1 VEIMTETT
9 TYDVAILGSGPG
21 GYVAAIRAGQLG
33 LTTLLVEKDP
43 FFGGTCL
50 HVGCIPSKAFLY
62 TAELIDRIRHAR
74 EHGIV
79 VESIRLDWAAMLK
92 RKEKV
97 VRKLAGGVSL
107 LLRNNRV
114 VSLRGVGKLAGPG
127 AIEVSTEEGPRRF
140 QARNIVIA
148 TGSQPRTLP
157 GLPIDG
163 ERLLTNTEMLS
174 LPARPE
180 RIAIVGAGAI
190 GAEFASMF
198 SSFGTKVVV
207 LELLPRILPL
217 EDEEVSDTVLRSFR
231 KRGIEVLVGARVES
245 ATAAED
251 GSTALRFRLADDST
265 GERVVDKV
273 LVAVG
278 RAPRTEG
285 IGLETVGI
293 EPDRSKGGTIPV
305 NEFMETRAKGVY
317 AIGDVVATQQLA
329 HVASAEALLAIERIA
344 GKPVRPLNYD
354 HMPNATYCTP
364 EVASVGLTEAKARD
378 RGYDVRIGK
387 FPFAA
392 SSKASI
398 LGENE
403 GFVKVVSEAGYDE
416 LLGVHIVGPHAT
428 DLIAEA
434 VVALTHEATVES
446 LMRSVHAHPTL
457 SEAVMEAAHG
467 AVGHPIHV

>member
-1 VEIMTETT
+1 MTEPG

-33 LTTLLVEKDP
+33 LSTLLVEKDP

-79 VESIRLDWAAMLK
+79 VESIRLDWSAMLK

-97 VRKLAGGVSL
+97 VRKLAAGISM

-114 VSLRGVGKLAGPG
+114 VSVQGIGKLAGPG
-127 AIEVSTEEGPRRF
+127 WLEVATPEGPRRF
-140 QARNIVIA
+140 QARNIVVA
-148 TGSQPRTLP
+148 TGSAPRALP
-157 GLPIDG
+157 GIPIDG
-163 ERLLTNTEMLS
+163 DRILTNTEMLS

-180 RIAIVGAGAI
+180 RVAIVGAGAV

-198 SSFGTKVVV
+198 SSFGSKVT
-207 LELLPRILPL
+207 LIELLPRVLPL
-217 EDEEVSDTVLRSFR
+217 EDEEVSEIVLRSFR
-231 KRGIEVLVGARVES
+231 KRGIEVLTGTRVES
-245 ATAAED
+245 AVPTAD
-251 GSTALRFRLADDST
+251 GVTLSLRMSDDSI
-265 GERVVDKV
+265 GERVADKV
-273 LVAVG
+273 LIAVG
-278 RAPRTEG
+278 RSPRTEG

-293 EPDRSKGGTIPV
+293 EPDNSKGGTIPV
-305 NEFMETRAKGVY
+305 DGFMETKAKGVY

-329 HVASAEALLAIERIA
+329 HVASAEALLAIEKIA
-344 GKPVRPLNYD
+344 GKPVQPLNYD
-354 HMPNATYCTP
+354 HMPNATYCSP
-364 EVASVGLTEAKARD
+364 EVASVGLTEEKARS
-378 RGYDVRIGK
+378 RGYDVRVGR

-398 LGENE
+398 LGETE
-403 GFVKVVSEAGYDE
+403 GFVKLVSEASYDE

-434 VVALTHEATVES
+434 VVALTHEATAES
-446 LMRSVHAHPTL
+446 LMKSVHAHPTL

-467 AVGHPIHV
+467 AFERPIHV

>member
-1 VEIMTETT
+1 MTESGIF
-9 TYDVAILGSGPG
+9 DVAILGSGPG

-33 LTTLLVEKDP
+33 LSTLLVEKDAL
-43 FFGGTCL
+43 FGGTCL

-97 VRKLAGGVSL
+97 VKKLAAGISL

-114 VSLRGVGKLAGPG
+114 VSVQGFGKLAGPG
-127 AIEVSTEEGPRRF
+127 FLEVATSEGPRRF
-140 QARNIVIA
+140 QARNIVVA
-148 TGSQPRTLP
+148 TGSVPRSLP
-157 GLPIDG
+157 GLAIDG
-163 ERLLTNTEMLS
+163 EGILTNTEMLS

-180 RIAIVGAGAI
+180 RVAIVGAGAV

-198 SSFGTKVVV
+198 SSFGSKVV
-207 LELLPRILPL
+207 LIELLPRVLPL
-217 EDEEVSDTVLRSFR
+217 EDEEVSETVLRSFR
-231 KRGIEVLVGARVES
+231 KRGIEVLTSTRVVSASSAES
-245 ATAAED
+245 
-251 GSTALRFRLADDST
+251 GIVLGLRLADDSAS
-265 GERVVDKV
+265 ERVADKV

-293 EPDRSKGGTIPV
+293 ELDTSKGGTIPV
-305 NEFMETRAKGVY
+305 DEFMETKAKGVY

-329 HVASAEALLAIERIA
+329 HVASAEALLAVEKIA
-344 GKPVRPLNYD
+344 GKPVHPLNYD
-354 HMPNATYCTP
+354 HIPNATYCAP
-364 EVASVGLTEAKARD
+364 EVASVGLTEARARAK
-378 RGYDVRIGK
+378 GYEVRVGK

-398 LGENE
+398 LGDNE
-403 GFVKVVSEAGYDE
+403 GFVKVVSEASYDE

-434 VVALTHEATVES
+434 VVALTHEATAES
-446 LMRSVHAHPTL
+446 LMKSVHAHPTL

-467 AVGHPIHV
+467 AFERPIHV

>member
-1 VEIMTETT
+1 MTEPT

-33 LTTLLVEKDP
+33 LSTLLIEKDAY
-43 FFGGTCL
+43 FGGTCL
-50 HVGCIPSKAFLY
+50 HVGCIPSKAFLH
-62 TAELIDRIRHAR
+62 TAELIDRIRRAA
-74 EHGIV
+74 EHGII
-79 VESIRLDWAAMLK
+79 VESIRLDWSAMLK

-97 VRKLAGGVSL
+97 VRKLAAGISL

-114 VSLRGVGKLAGPG
+114 VSVKGFGKLAGPG
-127 AIEVSTEEGPRRF
+127 RVEVATDEGPREF
-140 QARNIVIA
+140 QARNIVVA
-148 TGSQPRTLP
+148 TGSLPRSLP
-157 GLPIDG
+157 GLAIDG
-163 ERLLTNTEMLS
+163 ERILTNTEMLS
-174 LPARPE
+174 LRARPE
-180 RIAIVGAGAI
+180 RVAIVGAGAV

-198 SSFGTKVVV
+198 ASFGTKVVL
-207 LELLPRILPL
+207 LELLPRVLPL
-217 EDEEVSDTVLRSFR
+217 EDEEVSEMVLRAFR
-231 KRGIEVLVGARVES
+231 KRGIEVLTGTRVE
-245 ATAAED
+245 AAAPTAD
-251 GSTALRFRLADDST
+251 GVALRVRLPDDST
-265 GERVVDKV
+265 GDSVVDKV

-278 RAPRTEG
+278 RMPRTEG
-285 IGLETVGI
+285 IGLETVGV
-293 EPDRSKGGTIPV
+293 EPDKSKGGTIPV
-305 NEFMETRAKGVY
+305 DEFMETKAKGVY

-329 HVASAEALLAIERIA
+329 HVASAEALLAVERIA

-354 HMPNATYCTP
+354 HIPSATYCAP
-364 EVASVGLTEAKARD
+364 EVASVGLTEANARA
-378 RGYDVRIGK
+378 RGYQVRVGR

-398 LGENE
+398 LGESE
-403 GFVKVVSEAGYDE
+403 GFVKIVSEAVYDE

-434 VVALTHEATVES
+434 VVALTHEATAES

>member
-1 VEIMTETT
+1 MTEPT

-33 LTTLLVEKDP
+33 LSTLLIEKDP

-79 VESIRLDWAAMLK
+79 VESIRLDWSAMLK

-97 VRKLAGGVSL
+97 VRKLAAGISM

-114 VSLRGVGKLAGPG
+114 VSVNGFGKIAGAG
-127 AIEVSTEEGPRRF
+127 RIEVSTQEGPQSF
-140 QARNIVIA
+140 LARNLIVA
-148 TGSQPRTLP
+148 TGSSPRSVP
-157 GLPIDG
+157 GLTIDG
-163 ERLLTNTEMLS
+163 ERIVTNTEMLS

-180 RIAIVGAGAI
+180 RIAIVGAGAV
-190 GAEFASMF
+190 GMEFASMF
-198 SSFGTKVVV
+198 SSFGTKVLVV
-207 LELLPRILPL
+207 ELLPRVLPL
-217 EDEEVSDTVLRSFR
+217 EDEEVSETVLRSFR
-231 KRGIEVLVGARVES
+231 KRGIEVVTGARVES
-245 ATAAED
+245 ATPGAD
-251 GSTALRFRLADDST
+251 GITLGFRLPDESM

-278 RAPRTEG
+278 RMPRTEG
-285 IGLETVGI
+285 IGLETVGV
-293 EPDRSKGGTIPV
+293 EVDKTKGGTIPV
-305 NEFMETRAKGVY
+305 NEFMETKAKGVY

-329 HVASAEALLAIERIA
+329 HVASAEAILAVERIA
-344 GKPVRPLNYD
+344 GKPVYPLNYD
-354 HMPNATYCTP
+354 HIPNATYCSP
-364 EVASVGLTEAKARD
+364 EVASVGLSEAKARAQ
-378 RGYDVRIGK
+378 GYDVRVGK

-398 LGENE
+398 LGESE
-403 GFVKVVSEAGYDE
+403 GFVKVVSEASYDE

-434 VVALTHEATVES
+434 VVALTHEATAES

-457 SEAVMEAAHG
+457 SEAVAEAAHG

>member
-1 VEIMTETT
+1 VEIMTEPT
-9 TYDVAILGSGPG
+9 TYDVGILGSGPG

-33 LTTLLVEKDP
+33 LSTLLVEKDP

-74 EHGIV
+74 EHGII

-97 VRKLAGGVSL
+97 VRKLATGVSM

-114 VSLRGVGKLAGPG
+114 LNVQGFGKLAGPG
-127 AIEVSTEEGPRRF
+127 RIEVETQEGPKQF
-140 QARNIVIA
+140 QVKNIVVA
-148 TGSQPRTLP
+148 TGSSPRTVP
-157 GLPIDG
+157 GLAIDG
-163 ERLLTNTEMLS
+163 ERILTNTEMLS

-180 RIAIVGAGAI
+180 RIAIVGAGAV

-207 LELLPRILPL
+207 VELLPRVLPL
-217 EDEEVSDTVLRSFR
+217 EDEEVSEAVLRSFR
-231 KRGIEVLVGARVES
+231 KRGIEILTGTRVES
-245 ATAAED
+245 AAPSAD
-251 GSTALRFRLADDST
+251 GISLRFRLPDESS

-278 RAPRTEG
+278 RMPRTEG
-285 IGLETVGI
+285 IGLETVGL
-293 EPDRSKGGTIPV
+293 EPDKSKGGTIPV
-305 NEFMETRAKGVY
+305 DEFMETRAKGVY

-344 GKPVRPLNYD
+344 GKPAHPLNYD

-364 EVASVGLTEAKARD
+364 EVASVGLTEAKARA

-387 FPFAA
+387 FPFSA

-403 GFVKVVSEAGYDE
+403 GFVKVVSEARYDE

-434 VVALTHEATVES
+434 VVALSHEATAES

-467 AVGHPIHV
+467 AVGLPIHV

>member
-1 VEIMTETT
+1 MTEPT

-33 LTTLLVEKDP
+33 LSTLLIEKDP

-74 EHGIV
+74 EHGII

-97 VRKLAGGVSL
+97 VRKLAAGVSL

-114 VSLRGVGKLAGPG
+114 LNVQGFGKLAGPG
-127 AIEVSTEEGPRRF
+127 RIEVETQEGPRQF
-140 QARNIVIA
+140 QAKNIVVA
-148 TGSQPRTLP
+148 TGSSPRTVP
-157 GLPIDG
+157 GLAIDG
-163 ERLLTNTEMLS
+163 ERILTNTEMLS

-180 RIAIVGAGAI
+180 RIAIVGAGAV

-207 LELLPRILPL
+207 VELLPRVLPL
-217 EDEEVSDTVLRSFR
+217 EDEEVSETVLRSFR
-231 KRGIEVLVGARVES
+231 KRGIEILTGTRVES
-245 ATAAED
+245 AAPSAD
-251 GSTALRFRLADDST
+251 GISLRFRLPDESN

-278 RAPRTEG
+278 RMPRTEG
-285 IGLETVGI
+285 IGLETVGL
-293 EPDRSKGGTIPV
+293 EPDKSKGGTIPV
-305 NEFMETRAKGVY
+305 DEFMETRAKGVY

-344 GKPVRPLNYD
+344 GKPAHPLNYD

-364 EVASVGLTEAKARD
+364 EVASVGLTEAKARA

-387 FPFAA
+387 FPFSA

-403 GFVKVVSEAGYDE
+403 GFVKVVSEARYDE

-467 AVGHPIHV
+467 AVGLPIHV

>member
-1 VEIMTETT
+1 MTEPT
-9 TYDVAILGSGPG
+9 TYDVGILGSGPG

-33 LTTLLVEKDP
+33 LSTLLIEKDP

-79 VESIRLDWAAMLK
+79 VESIRLDWSAMLK

-97 VRKLAGGVSL
+97 VRKLAAGVSL

-114 VSLRGVGKLAGPG
+114 VSVQGFGKIAGPG
-127 AIEVSTEEGPRRF
+127 RLEVSTQEGPREF
-140 QARNIVIA
+140 LARNIIVA
-148 TGSQPRTLP
+148 TGSAPREIP
-157 GLPIDG
+157 GLDIDG
-163 ERLLTNTEMLS
+163 DRILTNTEMLS

-198 SSFGTKVVV
+198 SSFGSKVLVV
-207 LELLPRILPL
+207 ELLPRVLPL
-217 EDEEVSDTVLRSFR
+217 EDEEVSEAVFRSFR
-231 KRGIEVLVGARVES
+231 KRGIEVLTGTRVET
-245 ATAAED
+245 AIAAAE
-251 GSTALRFRLADDST
+251 GTTLRYRLPDESS
-265 GERVVDKV
+265 GERAVDKV

-278 RAPRTEG
+278 RMPRTDG
-285 IGLETVGI
+285 IGLETVGV
-293 EPDRSKGGTIPV
+293 EPDRTKGGTIPV
-305 NEFMETRAKGVY
+305 NEFMETKAKGVY

-329 HVASAEALLAIERIA
+329 HVASAEAILAVERIA
-344 GKPVRPLNYD
+344 GKAVRPLNYD
-354 HMPNATYCTP
+354 HIPNATYCTP
-364 EVASVGLTEAKARD
+364 EVASVGLSESKARA
-378 RGYDVRIGK
+378 RGYDVRVGR

-398 LGENE
+398 LGDNE
-403 GFVKVVSEAGYDE
+403 GFVKVVSEASYDE

-434 VVALTHEATVES
+434 VVALTHEATAES

>member
-1 VEIMTETT
+1 MTEPTS
-9 TYDVAILGSGPG
+9 YDVAILGSGPG

-33 LTTLLVEKDP
+33 LSTLLVEKDP

-79 VESIRLDWAAMLK
+79 VESIRLDWSAMLK

-97 VRKLAGGVSL
+97 VRKLAAGISM

-114 VSLRGVGKLAGPG
+114 VSVQGFGKLAGPG
-127 AIEVSTEEGPRRF
+127 RIDVVTQEGPRQF
-140 QARNIVIA
+140 YARNIVVA
-148 TGSQPRTLP
+148 TGSSPRTVP
-157 GLPIDG
+157 GVAIDG
-163 ERLLTNTEMLS
+163 DRILTNTEMLS

-180 RIAIVGAGAI
+180 RIAIVGAGAV

-207 LELLPRILPL
+207 VELLPRVLPL
-217 EDEEVSDTVLRSFR
+217 EDEEVSETVLRSFR
-231 KRGIEVLVGARVES
+231 KRGIEILTGTRVES
-245 ATAAED
+245 ATPAAD
-251 GSTALRFRLADDST
+251 GISLRFRLPDDSS
-265 GERVVDKV
+265 GERIVDKV

-278 RAPRTEG
+278 RMPRTEG
-285 IGLETVGI
+285 IGLETVGV
-293 EPDRSKGGTIPV
+293 EPDKSKGGTIPV
-305 NEFMETRAKGVY
+305 NEFMETKATGVY

-329 HVASAEALLAIERIA
+329 HVASAEALLAVERIA
-344 GKPVRPLNYD
+344 GKSVHPLNYD
-354 HMPNATYCTP
+354 HIPNATYCAP
-364 EVASVGLTEAKARD
+364 EVASVGLTEAKARA
-378 RGYDVRIGK
+378 RGYDVRVGK

-403 GFVKVVSEAGYDE
+403 GFVKVVSEASYDE

-434 VVALTHEATVES
+434 VVALTHEATAES

-467 AVGHPIHV
+467 AVGLPIHV

>member
-1 VEIMTETT
+1 MTEPGI
-9 TYDVAILGSGPG
+9 YDVAILGSGPG

-33 LTTLLVEKDP
+33 LSTLLVEKDG

-97 VRKLAGGVSL
+97 VKKLAAGVAL

-114 VSLRGVGKLAGPG
+114 VNVQGFGKLAGPG
-127 AIEVSTEEGPRRF
+127 VLEVATAEGPRRF
-140 QARNIVIA
+140 QARNIVLA
-148 TGSQPRTLP
+148 TGSAPRSLP
-157 GLPIDG
+157 GLAIDG
-163 ERLLTNTEMLS
+163 ENILTNTEMLS

-180 RIAIVGAGAI
+180 RIAIVGAGAV

-198 SSFGTKVVV
+198 TSFGSKVV
-207 LELLPRILPL
+207 LIELLPRVLPL
-217 EDEEVSDTVLRSFR
+217 EDEEVSETVLRSFR
-231 KRGIEVLVGARVES
+231 KRGIEVLTGTRVES
-245 ATAAED
+245 AATSESGIALGLRLPD
-251 GSTALRFRLADDST
+251 GSA
-265 GERVVDKV
+265 GERVADKV

-278 RAPRTEG
+278 RVPRTDG

-293 EPDRSKGGTIPV
+293 EVDRSKGGTIPV
-305 NEFMETRAKGVY
+305 DELMETKAKGVY
-317 AIGDVVATQQLA
+317 AIGDIVATQQLA
-329 HVASAEALLAIERIA
+329 HVASAEALLAIEKIA
-344 GKPVRPLNYD
+344 GKPVHPLNYD
-354 HMPNATYCTP
+354 HMPNATYCAP
-364 EVASVGLTEAKARD
+364 EVASVGLTEAKARAK
-378 RGYDVRIGK
+378 GYDVRVGK

-403 GFVKVVSEAGYDE
+403 GFVKVVSEASYDE

-434 VVALTHEATVES
+434 VVALTHEATAES
-446 LMRSVHAHPTL
+446 LMKSVHAHPTL

-467 AVGHPIHV
+467 AFDRPIHV

>member
-1 VEIMTETT
+1 MTSDPETF
-9 TYDVAILGSGPG
+9 DVAILGSGPG

-33 LTTLLVEKDP
+33 LSTLLIEKDP

-74 EHGIV
+74 DHGIV
-79 VESIRLDWAAMLK
+79 VESIRLDWSAMLK

-97 VRKLAGGVSL
+97 VRKLAAGISA

-114 VSLRGVGKLAGPG
+114 GHVRGFGRIAGPG
-127 AIEVSTEEGPRRF
+127 LMEVETEEGRKQFR
-140 QARNIVIA
+140 ARSIVVA
-148 TGSQPRTLP
+148 TGSSPRTVP

-163 ERLLTNTEMLS
+163 ERILTNTEMLS

-180 RIAIVGAGAI
+180 RLAIVGAGAV

-198 SSFGTKVVV
+198 ASFGTKVA
-207 LELLPRILPL
+207 LIELLPRVLPL
-217 EDEEVSDTVLRSFR
+217 EDEEVSETVLRSFR
-231 KRGIEVLVGARVES
+231 RRGIEVLTGTRVQS
-245 ATAAED
+245 AAD
-251 GSTALRFRLADDST
+251 GSEGLTIGFRLPDGSM

-278 RAPRTEG
+278 RSPRTEG
-285 IGLETVGI
+285 IGLEAVGI
-293 EPDRSKGGTIPV
+293 EIDRSKGGTIPV
-305 NEFMETRAKGVY
+305 DGFMETKAKGVY

-329 HVASAEALLAIERIA
+329 HVASAEALVAIEKIA
-344 GKPVRPLNYD
+344 GKTVRPLNYD
-354 HMPNATYCTP
+354 HMPNATYCSP
-364 EVASVGLTEAKARD
+364 EVASVGLTEAQARE
-378 RGYDVRIGK
+378 RGYEVRVGR

-403 GFVKVVSEAGYDE
+403 GFVKVVSEARYDE
-416 LLGVHIVGPHAT
+416 LLGVHIVGSHAT

-434 VVALTHEATVES
+434 VVALTHEGTAES

>member
-1 VEIMTETT
+1 MDDMTEPT

-33 LTTLLVEKDP
+33 LSTLLIEKDA

-74 EHGIV
+74 EHGIIV
-79 VESIRLDWAAMLK
+79 DNVRLDWSAMLK

-97 VRKLAGGVSL
+97 VRKLAAGISL

-114 VSLRGVGKLAGPG
+114 VPVRGFGKLIGPG
-127 AIEVSTEEGPRRF
+127 KLEVATEEGSREF
-140 QARNIVIA
+140 HARNIVVA
-148 TGSQPRTLP
+148 TGSAPRSIP
-157 GLPIDG
+157 GLTLDG
-163 ERLLTNTEMLS
+163 ERFLTTTEMLS

-180 RIAIVGAGAI
+180 RLAIVGAGAI

-198 SSFGTKVVV
+198 ASFGTKVVLV
-207 LELLPRILPL
+207 ELLPRVLPL
-217 EDEEVSDTVLRSFR
+217 EDEEISETVLRSFR
-231 KRGIEVLVGARVES
+231 KRGIEVLTGTRVES
-245 ATAAED
+245 ATIVGD
-251 GSTALRFRLADDST
+251 GVSLRFRLPDDSS

-278 RAPRTEG
+278 RMPRTEG
-285 IGLETVGI
+285 IGLATVGI
-293 EPDRSKGGTIPV
+293 EPDKSKGGTIPV
-305 NEFMETRAKGVY
+305 NEFMETKAPYVY
-317 AIGDVVATQQLA
+317 AVGDVLATQQLA

-354 HMPNATYCTP
+354 HIPNATYCSP
-364 EVASVGLTEAKARD
+364 EVASVGLSEAKARA
-378 RGYDVRIGK
+378 RGYEVRVGR

-398 LGENE
+398 LGESE
-403 GFVKVVSEAGYDE
+403 GFVKVVSEASYDE

-434 VVALTHEATVES
+434 VVALTHEATAES
-446 LMRSVHAHPTL
+446 LMRSIHAHPTL

>member
-1 VEIMTETT
+1 MTESG

-33 LTTLLVEKDP
+33 LSTLLVEKDP

-79 VESIRLDWAAMLK
+79 VESIRLDWSAMLK

-97 VRKLAGGVSL
+97 VRKLAAGISM

-114 VSLRGVGKLAGPG
+114 VSVQGLGKLAGPG
-127 AIEVSTEEGPRRF
+127 WLEVATSEGPRRF
-140 QARNIVIA
+140 QARNIVVA
-148 TGSQPRTLP
+148 TGSSPRGLP
-157 GLPIDG
+157 GVSIDG
-163 ERLLTNTEMLS
+163 DRILTNTEMLS
-174 LPARPE
+174 LLARPE
-180 RIAIVGAGAI
+180 RVAIVGAGAV

-198 SSFGTKVVV
+198 SSFGSKVS
-207 LELLPRILPL
+207 LIELLPRVLPL
-217 EDEEVSDTVLRSFR
+217 EDEEVSEFVLRSFR
-231 KRGIEVLVGARVES
+231 KRGIEVLTGTRVES
-245 ATAAED
+245 AVPTAD
-251 GSTALRFRLADDST
+251 GVTLSLRLSDDSS
-265 GERVVDKV
+265 GERAADKV
-273 LVAVG
+273 LIAVG
-278 RAPRTEG
+278 RSPRTEG

-293 EPDRSKGGTIPV
+293 EPDKSKGGTIPV
-305 NEFMETRAKGVY
+305 DGFMETRAKGVY

-329 HVASAEALLAIERIA
+329 HVASAEALLAIEKIA
-344 GKPVRPLNYD
+344 GKPVQPLNYD
-354 HMPNATYCTP
+354 HMPNATYCSP
-364 EVASVGLTEAKARD
+364 EVASVGLTEEKARS
-378 RGYDVRIGK
+378 RGYDVRVGR

-398 LGENE
+398 LGEND
-403 GFVKVVSEAGYDE
+403 GFVKVVSEASYDE

-434 VVALTHEATVES
+434 VVALAHEATAES

-467 AVGHPIHV
+467 AVERPIHV

>member
-1 VEIMTETT
+1 MTETGD
-9 TYDVAILGSGPG
+9 YDVAILGSGPG
-21 GYVAAIRAGQLG
+21 GYVAALRAGQLG
-33 LTTLLVEKDP
+33 LSTLLVEKDP

-97 VRKLAGGVSL
+97 VKKLAAGISL

-114 VSLRGVGKLAGPG
+114 VSVQGVGKLAGPG
-127 AIEVSTEEGPRRF
+127 ILEVATPEGPRRF
-140 QARNIVIA
+140 QARNIVVA
-148 TGSQPRTLP
+148 TGSAPRALP
-157 GLPIDG
+157 GIPIDG
-163 ERLLTNTEMLS
+163 EAILTNTEMLS

-180 RIAIVGAGAI
+180 RVAIIGAGAV

-198 SSFGTKVVV
+198 SSFGSKVV
-207 LELLPRILPL
+207 LIELLPRVLPL

-231 KRGIEVLVGARVES
+231 KRGIEVLTSTRVE
-245 ATAAED
+245 TAAASE
-251 GSTALRFRLADDST
+251 GGIALGLRLSDDSA
-265 GERVVDKV
+265 GERVADKV

-293 EPDRSKGGTIPV
+293 EVDKSKGGTIPV
-305 NEFMETRAKGVY
+305 DRFMETKAKGVF

-329 HVASAEALLAIERIA
+329 HVASAEALLAIEKIA
-344 GKPVRPLNYD
+344 GKPVQPLNYD
-354 HMPNATYCTP
+354 HIPNATYCAP
-364 EVASVGLTEAKARD
+364 EVASVGLSEARARAN
-378 RGYDVRIGK
+378 GYEVRIGK

-403 GFVKVVSEAGYDE
+403 GFVKVVSEASYDE

-434 VVALTHEATVES
+434 VVALTHEATAES
-446 LMRSVHAHPTL
+446 LMKSVHAHPTL

-467 AVGHPIHV
+467 AFERPIHV

>member
-1 VEIMTETT
+1 MESDPE

-33 LTTLLVEKDP
+33 LKTLLIEKDP

-50 HVGCIPSKAFLY
+50 HVGCIPSKAFLH

-79 VESIRLDWAAMLK
+79 VESIRLDWSAMLK

-97 VRKLAGGVSL
+97 VRKLAAGISM

-114 VSLRGVGKLAGPG
+114 GHVQGFGRIAGPG
-127 AIEVSTEEGPRRF
+127 LLEVDTEEGPKPFR
-140 QARNIVIA
+140 ARNIVVA
-148 TGSQPRTLP
+148 TGSSPRTVP

-163 ERLLTNTEMLS
+163 ERILTNTEMLS

-180 RIAIVGAGAI
+180 RLAVVGAGAV

-198 SSFGTKVVV
+198 ASFGTKVV
-207 LELLPRILPL
+207 LIELLPRLLPL
-217 EDEEVSDTVLRSFR
+217 EDEEVSETVLRSFR
-231 KRGIEVLVGARVES
+231 RRGIEVLTGTRVQS
-245 ATAAED
+245 AAD
-251 GSTALRFRLADDST
+251 GSEGLTIGYHLPDGSA

-278 RAPRTEG
+278 RSPRTEG

-293 EPDRSKGGTIPV
+293 ELDRSKGGAIPV
-305 NEFMETRAKGVY
+305 DGFLETKAKGVY

-329 HVASAEALLAIERIA
+329 HVASAEALVAIEKIA

-354 HMPNATYCTP
+354 HMPNATYCSP
-364 EVASVGLTEAKARD
+364 EVASVGLTEARARE
-378 RGYDVRIGK
+378 RGYDVRVGR

-403 GFVKVVSEAGYDE
+403 GFVKVVSEARYDE

-434 VVALTHEATVES
+434 VVALTHEATAES
-446 LMRSVHAHPTL
+446 LMHSVHPHPTL

>member
-1 VEIMTETT
+1 MAEPT
-9 TYDVAILGSGPG
+9 TYDIAILGSGPG

-33 LTTLLVEKDP
+33 LSTLLIEKDA

-50 HVGCIPSKAFLY
+50 HVGCIPSKAFLH

-74 EHGIV
+74 EHGVI
-79 VESIRLDWAAMLK
+79 VESIRLDWTTLLK

-97 VRKLAGGVSL
+97 IRKLAAGISM

-114 VSLRGVGKLAGPG
+114 LSVRGFGKLAGPG
-127 AIEVSTEEGPRRF
+127 WIEVDTEQGPRRF
-140 QARNIVIA
+140 QARNIVVA
-148 TGSQPRTLP
+148 TGSSPRTIP
-157 GLPIDG
+157 GLVLDG
-163 ERLLTNTEMLS
+163 DRILTNTEMLS

-180 RIAIVGAGAI
+180 RIAIVGAGAV
-190 GAEFASMF
+190 GVEFASMF

-207 LELLPRILPL
+207 VELLPRILPL
-217 EDEEVSDTVLRSFR
+217 EDEEVSESVLRSFR
-231 KRGIEVLVGARVES
+231 KRGIEVLTGTRVES
-245 ATAAED
+245 AVPAAD
-251 GSTALRFRLADDST
+251 GISLRFRLPDDSS
-265 GERVVDKV
+265 GERVVDKI

-278 RAPRTEG
+278 RMPRTEG
-285 IGLETVGI
+285 IGLETVGV
-293 EPDRSKGGTIPV
+293 EPDRSIGGTIAV
-305 NEFMETRAKGVY
+305 DEFMETKAKGVY

-329 HVASAEALLAIERIA
+329 HVASAEALLAVEKIA
-344 GKPVRPLNYD
+344 GNRVHPLNYD
-354 HMPNATYCTP
+354 HIPNATYCSP
-364 EVASVGLTEAKARD
+364 EVASVGLTEAKARA
-378 RGYDVRIGK
+378 RGYDVRVGK

-403 GFVKVVSEAGYDE
+403 GFVKVVSEASYDE

-434 VVALTHEATVES
+434 VVALTHEATAES

-467 AVGHPIHV
+467 AVGRPIHV